1 MGTLPIVLYGNQE
14 QKLKYLQKLASGE
27 VLAAYC
33 LTEPDAGSDAIN
45 SCRSRAEL
53 SPDGRHYVINR
64 EKQFITNGAWAD
76 LFIVFAKID
85 GKHFSA
91 FIVERGYPG
100 GSSGQR
106 KPSLGCGAVPPLRSI
121 LMMFWFR
128 WITCFMSREKVTILP

>member
-27 VLAAYC
+27 ILAAYC

-53 SPDGRHYVINR
+53 SPDGRHYVING

-100 GSSGQR
+100 VSSGPEETKLGPWGSSTT
-106 KPSLGCGAVPPLRSI
+106 PVYFDDVLVPVDNLLYEPGKGHHI
-121 LMMFWFR
+121 A
-128 WITCFMSREKVTILP
+128 